1 MARLTQLGG
10 SFIELGNAV
19 QQLELE
25 QPQPEEEMAQQLY
38 SKVYQQVCAFC
49 QRHAMYWKIKD

>member
-1 MARLTQLGG
+1 MDFADGGITVRKTEMARLTQLGG

-25 QPQPEEEMAQQLY
+25 QPQPEEEMAI
-38 SKVYQQVCAFC
+38 V
-49 QRHAMYWKIKD
+49 